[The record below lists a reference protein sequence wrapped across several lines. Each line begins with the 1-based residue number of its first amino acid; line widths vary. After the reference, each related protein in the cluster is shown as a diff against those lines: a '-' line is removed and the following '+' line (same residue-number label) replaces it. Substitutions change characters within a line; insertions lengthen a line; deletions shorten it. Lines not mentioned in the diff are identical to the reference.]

1 MADTRGEQYDEKI
14 DVRLT
19 TSQKRAVELAAR
31 RVGLTASSWIR
42 MVVLDKI
49 DWKPPDLENL

>member
-1 MADTRGEQYDEKI
+1 MGETKGEQYDEKI

-19 TSQKRAVELAAR
+19 TSQKRAVEVAAR

-49 DWKPPDLENL
+49 DWQPPEMEKL